1 MQDIDNMEE
10 YVKETFFLDYHNPA
24 YTNFTTNIPAHCSKK
39 DTAVSLYYLVRDFFI
54 YDPYH
59 LDLRHHALKGSHLLQ
74 KNRAWCVEKS
84 IVLAA
89 CARKYGI
96 PSRLGYAIVVNHIGV
111 EKLTAYLQRKEIV
124 FHGYVELFID
134 NKWVKCTPSF
144 DKRICK
150 LTKVPPLDWDGSN
163 DSIFQ
168 SYTNEGKF
176 MEYKKD
182 YGTFNDVPI
191 LLMNQEMNT
200 YYPHLFESS
209 FETKE
214 FSFHHLDLNKES

>member
-1 MQDIDNMEE
+1 MEE
-10 YVKETFFLDYHNPA
+10 YLKETFFLDYHNPA

-111 EKLTAYLQRKEIV
+111 ERLLSYLKRNEIV
-124 FHGYVELFID
+124 FHGFVELYVEGVWL
-134 NKWVKCTPSF
+134 KCTPSF
-144 DKRICK
+144 DSRICR
-150 LTKVPPLDWDGSN
+150 LSGVSSLDWDGES
-163 DSIFQ
+163 DSLFQ
-168 SYTNEGKF
+168 PFQGEKLF
-176 MEYKKD
+176 MEYVHQ
-182 YGTFNDVPI
+182 YGVFDDVPI
-191 LLMNQEMNT
+191 TLMNSEMKKF
-200 YYPHLFESS
+200 YPHLFSERYDSNQ
-209 FETKE
+209 
-214 FSFHHLDLNKES
+214 FSFFHE